1 MIASHSSTSPRRLRA
16 ACAAREELP
25 APIALRVMPI
35 NAAQA
40 DATVLQRIAAGDEA
54 AVREVMDQ
62 YGALVWSLAK
72 RMCRNRADA
81 EDAVQDIFVSIW
93 RSAERFDPN
102 VGSEATFIAVI
113 ARRKLID
120 RLRSRTRQP
129 DTVALTDAAPGSE
142 NTVDRS
148 ELSEDARIAAE
159 AFDELS
165 ADQQRVLRL
174 AVHHGCTHEQIATSL
189 DMPLGTVKT
198 HCRRGMIKI
207 RESLLRRKANGAGIG
222 VDG

>member
-1 MIASHSSTSPRRLRA
+1 
-16 ACAAREELP
+16 
-25 APIALRVMPI
+25 MPI
-35 NAAQA
+35 NATQA
-40 DATVLQRIAAGDEA
+40 DASVLQRIAAGDEN
-54 AVREVMDQ
+54 AVREAMDQ

-81 EDAVQDIFVSIW
+81 EDAVQDIFVSVW

-102 VGSEATFIAVI
+102 AGSEATFVAVI

-120 RLRSRTRQP
+120 RLRARTRQP
-129 DTVALTDAAPGSE
+129 DVVALTDAAPGSE

-165 ADQQRVLRL
+165 QDQQRVLRL

-189 DMPLGTVKT
+189 NMPLGTVKT

-207 RESLLRRKANGAGIG
+207 RESLQRRMANGAGVG